1 MSCRGICGIVVWCV
15 AAVAGA
21 QTLALH
27 PENQHYASFRGKPTL
42 LVTSGE
48 HYGAVLNLDFD
59 YVQYLHTLSA
69 DERRVD
75 IDWQETAGEAF
86 AVRLAVTGEDRRG
99 LYADIME
106 AVSQTGTNIRGAD
119 LHTKD
124 GSVFGTIFVEVDNLP
139 HLGKVMKAVR
149 KVKGVTDIER
159 RESPGN

>member
-1 MSCRGICGIVVWCV
+1 M
-15 AAVAGA
+15 
-21 QTLALH
+21 
-27 PENQHYASFRGKPTL
+27 
-42 LVTSGE
+42 
-48 HYGAVLNLDFD
+48 
-59 YVQYLHTLSA
+59 
-69 DERRVD
+69 D

-159 RESPGN
+159 RDSPTP